1 MTIEDR
7 VKLNSKIKF
16 PSPLSRADMKSI
28 ERERQSSGLTKRE
41 KGKETRRIEKKER
54 RKIESKARSLNK
66 RFESN

>member
-28 ERERQSSGLTKRE
+28 ERETILWFNKTREGNASDREKRE
-41 KGKETRRIEKKER
+41 KKNRVQGPIVK
-54 RKIESKARSLNK
+54 
-66 RFESN
+66 